1 MAIRFIIQSKQPYYD
16 RKAHAP
22 HMLRSI
28 CAFKKKK
35 KKKKTIKIEDGQ
47 RLTNKFK
54 NIKLLYVLFEEKEV
68 RCFALWPLWLGAT
81 PPLWA

>member
-1 MAIRFIIQSKQPYYD
+1 MIGKP
-16 RKAHAP
+16 
-22 HMLRSI
+22 MLRT
-28 CAFKKKK
+28 CFAAFVLLQK

-47 RLTNKFK
+47 RLNNKFK

-81 PPLWA
+81 PPYGHES